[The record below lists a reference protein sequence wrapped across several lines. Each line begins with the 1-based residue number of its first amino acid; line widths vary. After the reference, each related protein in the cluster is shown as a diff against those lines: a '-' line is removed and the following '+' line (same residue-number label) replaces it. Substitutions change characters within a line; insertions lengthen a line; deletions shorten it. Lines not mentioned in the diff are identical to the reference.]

1 MVQDKFY
8 AMFKIKNDSNGGLST
23 PRGARN
29 KYPSGLSIICV
40 YLKKVSLG
48 VSSFWSASDTLSA
61 DTWNDLGIKD

>member
-1 MVQDKFY
+1 MVQDNFY

-40 YLKKVSLG
+40 YLKKSIAGSIVFLVCVG
-48 VSSFWSASDTLSA
+48 HPI
-61 DTWNDLGIKD
+61 G